1 MNKLITLTSQGKYS
15 LIETVV
21 EKLGAKKPSK
31 PSKQEEKKKEESPV
45 DQWSEVV
52 SKTNLKTSTFS
63 PIVEEDEFNEE
74 EALEEVKKE
83 EEKER
88 AKKGETPEE
97 EEKEEKQIISLD
109 IQKLDK

>member
-45 DQWSEVV
+45 D
-52 SKTNLKTSTFS
+52 
-63 PIVEEDEFNEE
+63 
-74 EALEEVKKE
+74 
-83 EEKER
+83 
-88 AKKGETPEE
+88 
-97 EEKEEKQIISLD
+97 
-109 IQKLDK
+109 